1 MGGLENVK
9 KWLNPDEKIL
19 FFSAAAIEGH
29 VNKFGENSFP
39 NQNVQGGAVFGDV
52 AITDLRIFG
61 TSTILFSGGRMAF
74 EWITDP
80 DYANSRVKSGLQYE
94 GRALPNGKSPKDL
107 GAIKNPF
114 YGTNMAAIIHV
125 ASDAELVTRK
135 SLLSTSY
142 TIGIKVAM
150 IMTGLAETKQ
160 KHQILSKLGSLDK
173 RFYELHELRFNKPVM
188 KETGSAEEKVE
199 DHYKVVLAV
208 IQKQLRSMTTE
219 KINNLYDIAE
229 SE

>member
-9 KWLNPDEKIL
+9 KWMEPNEKIL
-19 FFSAAAIEGH
+19 FFSAAAVEGH
-29 VNKFGENSFP
+29 VNKFGENPFP
-39 NQNVQGGAVFGDV
+39 NPNGQGGAVFGDV

-80 DYANSRVKSGLQYE
+80 DYAKSRVKGGLQYE

-107 GAIKNPF
+107 GAIKSPF
-114 YGTNMAAIIHV
+114 SETNMAATIHV
-125 ASDAELVTRK
+125 ASDAELITRK
-135 SLLSTSY
+135 SLLSTAY
-142 TIGIKVAM
+142 TIGIKVSRLH
-150 IMTGLAETKQ
+150 TGLAETKA
-160 KHQILSKLGSLDK
+160 KHQLLSKLGALDK
-173 RFYELHELRFNKPVM
+173 RFYELHELKFNKPVM

-199 DHYKVVLAV
+199 DHYNVVLAV

-219 KINNLYDIAE
+219 KINNLYDLAE